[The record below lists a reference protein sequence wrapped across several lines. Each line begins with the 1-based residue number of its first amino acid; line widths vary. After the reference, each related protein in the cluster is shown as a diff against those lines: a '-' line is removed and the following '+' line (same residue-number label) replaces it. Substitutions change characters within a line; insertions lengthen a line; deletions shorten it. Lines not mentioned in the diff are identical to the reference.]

1 MNQNNSKYFTQTLA
15 IMVLSVIAFVLLK
28 PFLPKKLFPESKGL
42 AKNIVVD
49 SLMLEA
55 LADEGL
61 ETSVKLAS
69 TESTDV
75 YNYNFNEDDY
85 VGYHNLVPF
94 FEKLKQL
101 ETNGTGKVRIAYFGD
116 SMTDGDMIVQDVR
129 ANFQEFFGGEGVGFV
144 NITSESAASRSSI
157 KHEYSKNWTSKSFV
171 NTKTARAPFGVSG
184 NVFFAN
190 DTNSVEWIKFEGSKY
205 KHLNNLVNPTLYYG
219 KSKNTSGKVAFING
233 KDTVYKKLN
242 PNKFVNTLSLASSY
256 KNLKV
261 NFINPDSIPF
271 YGLSFEG
278 DHGVY
283 VDNFSNRG
291 NSGLPIIN
299 LNSEVLKQ
307 FNDQLHYDLIVLQY
321 GTNVLNYGSLNF
333 SWYEKKMKRV
343 IEHLKQ
349 AMPNTAIL
357 VVSVGDKSTKYDMEM
372 KTDSAVVPL
381 VRSQLKYAQES
392 QVGFVN
398 LFKLIGGEGTMVKWT
413 EEEPAKANKDY
424 THLNFRG
431 AKTVSDLI
439 YKKIMNGYEQ
449 FKTQGGKNIAKKP
462 EVKKANPEI
471 KNNANT
477 KKLDTLPKI
486 IAKTNSFNPKN
497 NAN

>member
-1 MNQNNSKYFTQTLA
+1 MKQNNSKYFTQTLA

-28 PFLPKKLFPESKGL
+28 PFLPKKLFPEGKSM
-42 AKNIVVD
+42 AKNIIVD
-49 SLMLEA
+49 SLMLDA
-55 LADEGL
+55 LADQEDAI
-61 ETSVKLAS
+61 TDSKAIIAS
-69 TESTDV
+69 PEV
-75 YNYNFNEDDY
+75 YNYKFTEDDY
-85 VGYHNLVPF
+85 VGYSNLVSF
-94 FEKLKQL
+94 FEKLMKL
-101 ETNGTGKVRIAYFGD
+101 EQSGSGKVRIAYFGD

-129 ANFQEFFGGEGVGFV
+129 TNFQDNFGGEGVGFV
-144 NITSESAASRSSI
+144 NITSESSASRSSI
-157 KHEYSKNWTSKSFV
+157 KHESSKNWTSKSFV

-190 DTNSVEWIKFEGSKY
+190 DTNAVEWIKFEGSKY

-219 KSKNTSGKVAFING
+219 KSKNAKGKVAFING
-233 KDTVYKKLN
+233 KDTVFKKLA
-242 PNKFVNTLSLASSY
+242 PNRLVNTLSLTSSY

-261 NFINPDSIPF
+261 NFISPDSIPF
-271 YGLSFEG
+271 YGVSFEG
-278 DHGVY
+278 ENGVY

-299 LNSEVLKQ
+299 LNSDVLKQ
-307 FNDQLHYDLIVLQY
+307 FNEHLHYDLIVLQY

-349 AMPNTAIL
+349 TMPNTAIL
-357 VVSVGDKSTKYDMEM
+357 VVSVGDKSTKYDTEM

-413 EEEPAKANKDY
+413 EEEPAKSNKDY

-431 AKTVSDLI
+431 AKVVSDLI
-439 YKKIMNGYEQ
+439 YKKIISGYQ
-449 FKTQGGKNIAKKP
+449 QYKSQGSKNFT
-462 EVKKANPEI
+462 
-471 KNNANT
+471 T
-477 KKLDTLPKI
+477 KKDVSKPTGTVKDNVSLKKKDTLPKI
-486 IAKTNSFNPKN
+486 IAKTQTINTRV